1 MTTPGE
7 PTTPGWTAPS
17 SGTPSRPDDA
27 ATPGATGPDQ
37 PAAGA
42 TGPGGT
48 GGTGPSLTKPGQPA
62 AGGPS
67 AGQPTTPPTTGPAG
81 PAPTPP
87 GGWGPGYT
95 SPTAG
100 PPGYGPGWAPEHP
113 LPGQGPG
120 PTSGPGP
127 VPPWPQ
133 AGRYAPS
140 GGYGPLAPR
149 PGIVPL
155 RPLGLGEILDGAF
168 RAIRANPRVMF
179 GLSAVVVAVTVA
191 IQTVLQWYVGGL
203 LAGEIADAS
212 DTLDP
217 AGELGLAET
226 FAPTLATAATSPLIS
241 VAITVLTGLLIVSV
255 SRSVIGQRIGVGEVW
270 SRSWRRV
277 LLLLVF
283 SFVST
288 ALILA
293 VWGAF
298 VGVLV
303 LLGTA
308 EQWGVL
314 VALALLG
321 GLALLAATVW
331 FSIRILL
338 IPATLVLEGT
348 GVGTAIKRGWRL
360 TRGSFWRLLGIYLLT
375 SIMVAVVA
383 GLIATPASLVS
394 AFLLQDPLLT
404 SFGSIVIIGIAN
416 VVAYTL
422 TTSFMAAVLALLYID
437 VRMRREGLDVELAR
451 AAAEAA

>member
-1 MTTPGE
+1 MTTPSE
-7 PTTPGWTAPS
+7 PTTPGWASPS
-17 SGTPSRPDDA
+17 SGTPSRPDDDA
-27 ATPGATGPDQ
+27 AAPGA
-37 PAAGA
+37 
-42 TGPGGT
+42 
-48 GGTGPSLTKPGQPA
+48 TGPSLTKPGQAPPA
-62 AGGPS
+62 EAGARPE
-67 AGQPTTPPTTGPAG
+67 APVG

-100 PPGYGPGWAPEHP
+100 PPGYGPGWAPQHP
-113 LPGQGPG
+113 LPGQAPG
-120 PTSGPGP
+120 PAPSA
-127 VPPWPQ
+127 PQ
-133 AGRYAPS
+133 VGRYAPA

-149 PGIVPL
+149 PGIIPL

-191 IQTVLQWYVGGL
+191 IQSVLQWYVGGL
-203 LAGEIADAS
+203 IAGELADVSA
-212 DTLDP
+212 TLDP
-217 AGELGLAET
+217 TGANGVTET
-226 FAPTLATAATSPLIS
+226 LAPTLATAATSPLVS
-241 VAITVLTGLLIVSV
+241 VAVTVLTGLLIVSV
-255 SRSVIGQRIGVGEVW
+255 SRSVIGQRISVGEAW

-288 ALILA
+288 AIILA
-293 VWGAF
+293 VWAAF

-308 EQWGVL
+308 EQWGVVVVL
-314 VALALLG
+314 GLLG

-348 GVGTAIKRGWRL
+348 GVGTAIRRGWRL

-451 AAAEAA
+451 ASAEAA